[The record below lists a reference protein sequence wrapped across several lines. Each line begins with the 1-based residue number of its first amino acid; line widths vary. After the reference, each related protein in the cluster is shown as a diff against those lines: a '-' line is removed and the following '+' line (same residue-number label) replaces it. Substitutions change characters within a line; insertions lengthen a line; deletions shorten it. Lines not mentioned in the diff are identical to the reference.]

1 MHRDCVVAVFV
12 TTPFLLCCL
21 CRNLPGVEVSSVERL
36 NLLQLAPGGHM
47 GRFVIFTKSA
57 FDSLDKIFG
66 ESTGFSD
73 GGGGAGSA
81 CLHKHTWCVFYFII
95 INNKIFYYLLFGE
108 S

>member
-1 MHRDCVVAVFV
+1 MHTHHYPVSTTHTLAPVA
-12 TTPFLLCCL
+12 L

-66 ESTGFSD
+66 E
-73 GGGGAGSA
+73 
-81 CLHKHTWCVFYFII
+81 HTAAARLCPWMAIHQNLVPCVFF
-95 INNKIFYYLLFGE
+95 
-108 S
+108 